1 MIFFPTY
8 IDIELFF
15 SRRSKQS
22 INSHDDLVFLIINI
36 YNKYMYLLHLLLLL
50 HSLRD
55 NFFFKTNQ
63 CCMRIRF
70 QKHLLLHNFYHNFIR
85 KDPKKNQRAIS
96 AILLFHLLSLVWV
109 FPCEDKKQVF
119 RRCKIFFHL
128 KGECKIH
135 VEVSWQQAIRINQ
148 RRTRGLLCLN

>member
-1 MIFFPTY
+1 MTI
-8 IDIELFF
+8 
-15 SRRSKQS
+15 QS
-22 INSHDDLVFLIINI
+22 SEVINI
-36 YNKYMYLLHLLLLL
+36 YNKYMYLLHLLLFI

-55 NFFFKTNQ
+55 YIYIFKTNQ

-119 RRCKIFFHL
+119 RRCKIFFSPERRMQNSCRGFVTAGNPD
-128 KGECKIH
+128 KSAPYAGAF
-135 VEVSWQQAIRINQ
+135 VS
-148 RRTRGLLCLN
+148 